1 MNDIYFYVFID
12 HFRVHCGI
20 GFTDGFTK
28 ILILCLHKKDMDIL
42 EGTPE
47 DDTHVNMFQYIEMFN
62 DFCSSFHA
70 ATLKLQ

>member
-1 MNDIYFYVFID
+1 
-12 HFRVHCGI
+12 
-20 GFTDGFTK
+20 
-28 ILILCLHKKDMDIL
+28 MDIL
-42 EGTPE
+42 ECTPE